1 MSACGYVYLSS
12 SEVPVG
18 ARGVQTPGSGITE
31 DWDLLE
37 MGSGS
42 SGSPLDHGTNSLLL
56 WRARSFPFPFDC
68 RISLSSFG
76 YPATQDVDHT
86 GL

>member
-1 MSACGYVYLSS
+1 MTACGYVYLSS
-12 SEVPVG
+12 SKVHVG
-18 ARGVQTPGSGITE
+18 ARGVQTPGSGITD

-56 WRARSFPFPFDC
+56 
-68 RISLSSFG
+68 
-76 YPATQDVDHT
+76 
-86 GL
+86 